1 MHLDADPVAETLAAG
16 FGPVTHSFALHV
28 MVEGLTANES
38 LLLQMA
44 TRPVSQQGMP

>member
-1 MHLDADPVAETLAAG
+1 MHLQVDLVAEALAAAN
-16 FGPVTHSFALHV
+16 SFIALHV